1 MGFYLYAQRPPEW
14 RPVRLRHALD
24 GEHFLRVDGPT
35 TGDKTGFEVRDFA
48 QTFKMDAEGGAA
60 ERVGVFSIGA
70 SGGFRRRGGDGV
82 FGDGEMR
89 FGHWCSVREIA

>member
-60 ERVGVFSIGA
+60 ERVGAFSIEPVAG
-70 SGGFRRRGGDGV
+70 SGGAEVMGSSETARCVSDIGARLER
-82 FGDGEMR
+82 
-89 FGHWCSVREIA
+89 